1 MDITGRVM
9 RWFIT
14 GIGVGN
20 MFFPWL
26 IGQFFETT
34 GPSVMPL
41 INLIAFILALGL
53 LINMLVLTRMKKINR
68 ITGSIMIKDWSHC
81 S

>member
-1 MDITGRVM
+1 MDITGHVM

-53 LINMLVLTRMKKINR
+53 LINMLVLTRMKK
-68 ITGSIMIKDWSHC
+68 
-81 S
+81 